1 MKSAFVYS
9 EVFSQ
14 YELGPLHPFKT
25 SRAKIVYELCHR
37 YGLLDRPWIEIVKPE
52 PLCFEKLTLFH
63 GGEYLNLLEAASSNI
78 FRFEMLGCG
87 LGTDENPVFEGLYD
101 LITLAAGATYRGAEL
116 LLHEDYNLVL
126 NVFGGFHH
134 AGRSHAEGFCYIN
147 DAGIAISY
155 LLQHGLKV
163 AYIDLDAHHGNG
175 IQDAFYSD
183 NRVLKISL
191 HESGKS
197 LYPWSGFESEIGDG
211 DGKGYN
217 INIPLLQGTDDETYL
232 YAFSQIVPPL
242 LQSFAPDV
250 TLAIF
255 GADAHHADP
264 LVHLNMSNH
273 SLCKAAKTIIDLS
286 PRLLALGG
294 GGYNIYVSART
305 WALIWAIMNN
315 LKPEDIFLGAV
326 GGMMYGPEAESGSL
340 AEDAPLHTQGSIKE
354 NAQKEAE
361 RVVNYIKETA
371 FPMLG
376 A

>member
-37 YGLLDRPWIEIVKPE
+37 YGLLDRPWIDIVKPE

-242 LQSFAPDV
+242 LQRFAPDV

-273 SLCKAAKTIIDLS
+273 PICKAAQAIADLS
-286 PRLLALGG
+286 PRVLALGG

-305 WALIWAIMNN
+305 WALVWAIMNR
-315 LKPEDIFLGAV
+315 LTPEDIFLGAV

-340 AEDAPLHTQGSIKE
+340 AEDHPRIVQDSAKE
-354 NAQKEAE
+354 QAQRDAE
-361 RVVNYIKETA
+361 RVVNYIKKTA
-371 FPMLG
+371 FPLVG

>member
-63 GGEYLNLLEAASSNI
+63 GGEYLNLLEAASSNL

-242 LQSFAPDV
+242 LQRFAPDV

-273 SLCKAAKTIIDLS
+273 PICKAAQAIADLS
-286 PRLLALGG
+286 PRVLALGG

-305 WALIWAIMNN
+305 WALVWAIMNR
-315 LKPEDIFLGAV
+315 LTPEDIFLGAV

-340 AEDAPLHTQGSIKE
+340 AEDHPRIVQDSAKE
-354 NAQKEAE
+354 QAQRDAE
-361 RVVNYIKETA
+361 RVVNYIKKTA
-371 FPMLG
+371 FPLVG